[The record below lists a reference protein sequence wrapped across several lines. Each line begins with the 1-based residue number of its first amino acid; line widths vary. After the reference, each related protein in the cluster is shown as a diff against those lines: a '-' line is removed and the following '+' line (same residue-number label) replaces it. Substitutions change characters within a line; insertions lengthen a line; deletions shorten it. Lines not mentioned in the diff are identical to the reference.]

1 MPRVCTICI
10 HPARAAIDDGL
21 ETGQSLRDISGQ
33 YGLSKSAVDRHRG
46 SHLPAVL
53 AQEAADLK
61 AEFQAARSADR
72 WRYNELRKNAGAAM
86 PAHEGW
92 RSIRTAEEWQQICA
106 NAHKTYKS
114 GAFIIKRLGA
124 ERFLDPETMAVLLQL
139 HQDLILQYGASSPAA
154 TMLIDLAVMSYYNAL
169 RIQGWMGDLA
179 LVIEGELFG
188 EDALRVKLRGHY
200 GVQFGGFAVEEA
212 LQRLKEELFPLAER
226 VNRQL
231 LQQLQAL
238 HRPRPASSP
247 MVVIGRAGHVNVA
260 QQQVNLQRKES
271 RSSQP
276 MAPR

>member
-1 MPRVCTICI
+1 MPRLCTICI
-10 HPARAAIDDGL
+10 HPARQVIDDGL
-21 ETGQSLRDISGQ
+21 IAGQSIRGISGQ
-33 YGLSKSAVDRHRG
+33 YGLRKSAVHRHRG
-46 SHLPAVL
+46 SHLPACL
-53 AQEAADLK
+53 AQEGTDLA
-61 AEFQAARSADR
+61 AEFQAARQADR
-72 WRYNELRKNAGAAM
+72 WQYNQLRKNAWAVMRAF
-86 PAHEGW
+86 EGW
-92 RSIRTAEEWQQICA
+92 GGIRSAEHWQQVCE

-139 HQDLILQYGASSPAA
+139 HQNLILQYGASSPAA

-179 LVIEGELFG
+179 LVVEGELFG
-188 EDALRVKLRGHY
+188 EDALRVKLRGQY

-238 HRPRPASSP
+238 QRPQPGAWP
-247 MVVIGRAGHVNVA
+247 VVAINNAGQVNVA
-260 QQQVNLQRKES
+260 QQQVNLQRKDS
-271 RSSQP
+271 HSSP
-276 MAPR
+276 PPGLC